1 MNRNGYC
8 RNLYFYD
15 RDRRCHWSGD
25 QSLAIQML
33 FRPYKAYYLFGKRV
47 PFTPGLIP
55 RRRDELAKQM
65 GLMVV
70 NHLLTPEG
78 IKKRLVSDAAK
89 TQALRVG
96 EQLIQK
102 LSLSEVTVKE
112 ALEKAGMKR
121 PEKAADAWISSWTDD
136 KLHELFRQYGDQSLK
151 ELVPI
156 EVQEKLEEKI
166 PMISGYILSRSVRY
180 FESDEGKIRLGNM
193 IDDFLK
199 ERGMLGSMVQLFLG
213 NSSLADRVL
222 PELLKFLRNEETNK
236 LLSDL
241 LKNEWGKLRE
251 YTFNEADEKWNAK
264 ALIFSLKRRVLQA
277 FSTAPFF
284 NNTIGTLTVRYES
297 ELTQQMLPA
306 LLDKLLEGISSN
318 LESVLKRLRLE
329 EIVKEQV
336 DQFPVERLEEMVL
349 SISKKEFKMI
359 TYLGGLLG
367 GIIGAIQALFVIL
380 F

>member
-1 MNRNGYC
+1 MGIAGTFIFMIVIGAAIGAVTN
-8 RNLYFYD
+8 
-15 RDRRCHWSGD
+15 H
-25 QSLAIQML
+25 LAIQML

-89 TQALRVG
+89 TQTLRAG

-136 KLHELFRQYGDQSLK
+136 KLNELFRQYGDQSLK

-199 ERGMLGSMVQLFLG
+199 ERGMLGSMVQMFLG

-222 PELLKFLRNEETNK
+222 PELLKLLRNEETNK

-284 NNTIGTLTVRYES
+284 DKTIGTLTVRYES

>member
-1 MNRNGYC
+1 MGIAGTFIFMIVIGAAIGAVTN
-8 RNLYFYD
+8 
-15 RDRRCHWSGD
+15 H
-25 QSLAIQML
+25 LAIQML

-78 IKKRLVSDAAK
+78 IKKRIVSDAAK

-136 KLHELFRQYGDQSLK
+136 KLNELFRQYGHQSLK

-199 ERGMLGSMVQLFLG
+199 ERGMLGSMVQMFLG

-264 ALIFSLKRRVLQA
+264 ALIFSLKRRMLQA

>member
-1 MNRNGYC
+1 MGIAGTFIFMIVIGAAIGAVTN
-8 RNLYFYD
+8 
-15 RDRRCHWSGD
+15 H
-25 QSLAIQML
+25 LAIQML

-89 TQALRVG
+89 TQALRAG

-112 ALEKAGMKR
+112 ALEKAGMKH

-136 KLHELFRQYGDQSLK
+136 KLNELFRQYGHQSLK

-199 ERGMLGSMVQLFLG
+199 ERGMLGSMVQMFLG

-284 NNTIGTLTVRYES
+284 DNTIGTLTVRYES

-318 LESVLKRLRLE
+318 LESVLKRLHLE

>member
-1 MNRNGYC
+1 MGIAGTFIFMIVIGAAIGAVTN
-8 RNLYFYD
+8 
-15 RDRRCHWSGD
+15 H
-25 QSLAIQML
+25 LAIQML

-136 KLHELFRQYGDQSLK
+136 KLNELFRQYGDQSLK

-199 ERGMLGSMVQLFLG
+199 ERGMLGSMVQMFLG

-264 ALIFSLKRRVLQA
+264 ALIFSLKRRMLQA

-336 DQFPVERLEEMVL
+336 DQFPVERLEKMVL

>member
-1 MNRNGYC
+1 MGIAGTFIFMIVIGAAIGAVTN
-8 RNLYFYD
+8 
-15 RDRRCHWSGD
+15 H
-25 QSLAIQML
+25 LAIQML
-33 FRPYKAYYLFGKRV
+33 FRPYKAYYMFGKRV

-89 TQALRVG
+89 TQALRAG

-112 ALEKAGMKR
+112 ALEKAGMKH

-136 KLHELFRQYGDQSLK
+136 KLNELFRQYGDQSLK

-199 ERGMLGSMVQLFLG
+199 ERGMLGSMVQMFLG

-222 PELLKFLRNEETNK
+222 PELLKLLRNEETNK

-284 NNTIGTLTVRYES
+284 DNTIGTLTVRYES

>member
-1 MNRNGYC
+1 MGIAGTFIFMIVIGAAIGAVTN
-8 RNLYFYD
+8 
-15 RDRRCHWSGD
+15 H
-25 QSLAIQML
+25 LAIQML

-136 KLHELFRQYGDQSLK
+136 KLNELFRQYGHQSLK

-199 ERGMLGSMVQLFLG
+199 ERGMLGSMVQMFLG

-251 YTFNEADEKWNAK
+251 YTVNEADEKWNAK

-284 NNTIGTLTVRYES
+284 DNTIGTLTVRYES

>member
-1 MNRNGYC
+1 MGITGTFIFMIVIGAAIGAVTN
-8 RNLYFYD
+8 
-15 RDRRCHWSGD
+15 H
-25 QSLAIQML
+25 LAIQML

-136 KLHELFRQYGDQSLK
+136 KLNELFRQYGDQSLK

-199 ERGMLGSMVQLFLG
+199 ERGMLGSMVQMFLG

-264 ALIFSLKRRVLQA
+264 ALIFSLKRRMLQA

>member
-1 MNRNGYC
+1 MGIAGTFIFMIVIGAAIGAVTN
-8 RNLYFYD
+8 
-15 RDRRCHWSGD
+15 H
-25 QSLAIQML
+25 LAIQML

-136 KLHELFRQYGDQSLK
+136 KLNELFRQYGDQSLK

-199 ERGMLGSMVQLFLG
+199 ERGMLGSMVQMFLG

-264 ALIFSLKRRVLQA
+264 ALIFSLKRRMLQA

-284 NNTIGTLTVRYES
+284 DNTIGTLTVRYES

>member
-1 MNRNGYC
+1 MGIAGTFIFMIVIGAAIGAVTN
-8 RNLYFYD
+8 
-15 RDRRCHWSGD
+15 H
-25 QSLAIQML
+25 LAIQML

-136 KLHELFRQYGDQSLK
+136 KLNELFRQYGDQSLK

-166 PMISGYILSRSVRY
+166 PMISGYILSRSVSY

-199 ERGMLGSMVQLFLG
+199 ERGMLGSMVQMFLG

-284 NNTIGTLTVRYES
+284 DNTIGTLTVRYES

-367 GIIGAIQALFVIL
+367 GIIDAIQALFVIL

>member
-1 MNRNGYC
+1 MGIAGTFIFMIVIGAAIGAVTN
-8 RNLYFYD
+8 
-15 RDRRCHWSGD
+15 H
-25 QSLAIQML
+25 LAIQML

-136 KLHELFRQYGDQSLK
+136 KLNELFRQYGHQSLK

-199 ERGMLGSMVQLFLG
+199 ERGMLGSMVQMFLG

-251 YTFNEADEKWNAK
+251 YTFNEVDEKWNAK

-277 FSTAPFF
+277 FSTASFF
-284 NNTIGTLTVRYES
+284 DNTIGTLTVRYES

>member
-1 MNRNGYC
+1 MGIAGTFIFMIVIGAAIGAVTN
-8 RNLYFYD
+8 
-15 RDRRCHWSGD
+15 H
-25 QSLAIQML
+25 LAIQML

-136 KLHELFRQYGDQSLK
+136 KLNELFRQYGDQSLK

-166 PMISGYILSRSVRY
+166 PMISGYILSRSVSY

-199 ERGMLGSMVQLFLG
+199 ERGMLGSMVQMFLG

-284 NNTIGTLTVRYES
+284 DNTIGTLTVRYES

>member
-1 MNRNGYC
+1 MGIAGTFIFMIVIGAAIGAVTN
-8 RNLYFYD
+8 
-15 RDRRCHWSGD
+15 H
-25 QSLAIQML
+25 LAIQML

-136 KLHELFRQYGDQSLK
+136 KLNELFRQYGDLSLK

-199 ERGMLGSMVQLFLG
+199 ERGMLGSMVQMFLG

-264 ALIFSLKRRVLQA
+264 ALIFSLKRRMLQA

>member
-1 MNRNGYC
+1 MGIAGTFIFMIVIGAAIGAVTN
-8 RNLYFYD
+8 
-15 RDRRCHWSGD
+15 H
-25 QSLAIQML
+25 LAIQML

-136 KLHELFRQYGDQSLK
+136 KLNELFRQYGDKSLK

-199 ERGMLGSMVQLFLG
+199 ERGMLGSMVQMFLG

-264 ALIFSLKRRVLQA
+264 ALIFSLKRRMLQA

>member
-1 MNRNGYC
+1 MGIAGTFIFMIVIGAAIGAVTN
-8 RNLYFYD
+8 
-15 RDRRCHWSGD
+15 H
-25 QSLAIQML
+25 LAIQML

-136 KLHELFRQYGDQSLK
+136 KLNELFRQYGHQSLK

-199 ERGMLGSMVQLFLG
+199 ERGMLGSMVQMFLG

-284 NNTIGTLTVRYES
+284 DNTIGTLTVRYES

>member
-1 MNRNGYC
+1 MGIAGTFIFMIVIGAAIGAVTN
-8 RNLYFYD
+8 
-15 RDRRCHWSGD
+15 H
-25 QSLAIQML
+25 LAIQML

-156 EVQEKLEEKI
+156 EVQEKLAF
-166 PMISGYILSRSVRY
+166 SV
-180 FESDEGKIRLGNM
+180 FSSARLQP
-193 IDDFLK
+193 FFPQLPV
-199 ERGMLGSMVQLFLG
+199 LGPL
-213 NSSLADRVL
+213 
-222 PELLKFLRNEETNK
+222 
-236 LLSDL
+236 
-241 LKNEWGKLRE
+241 
-251 YTFNEADEKWNAK
+251 
-264 ALIFSLKRRVLQA
+264 FSL
-277 FSTAPFF
+277 
-284 NNTIGTLTVRYES
+284 LTPPYSRYRS
-297 ELTQQMLPA
+297 
-306 LLDKLLEGISSN
+306 
-318 LESVLKRLRLE
+318 LESGK
-329 EIVKEQV
+329 
-336 DQFPVERLEEMVL
+336 
-349 SISKKEFKMI
+349 
-359 TYLGGLLG
+359 
-367 GIIGAIQALFVIL
+367 
-380 F
+380 

>member
-1 MNRNGYC
+1 MGIAGTFIFMIVIGAAIGAVTN
-8 RNLYFYD
+8 
-15 RDRRCHWSGD
+15 H
-25 QSLAIQML
+25 LAIQML

-136 KLHELFRQYGDQSLK
+136 KLNELFRQYGHQSLK

-199 ERGMLGSMVQLFLG
+199 ERGMLGSMVQMFLG

>member
-1 MNRNGYC
+1 MGIAGTFIFMIVIGAAIGAVTN
-8 RNLYFYD
+8 
-15 RDRRCHWSGD
+15 H
-25 QSLAIQML
+25 LAIQML

-65 GLMVV
+65 GLVVV

-78 IKKRLVSDAAK
+78 IKKRLVSEAAK
-89 TQALRVG
+89 TKALQVG

-112 ALEKAGMKR
+112 ALEKAGVKR
-121 PEKAADAWISSWTDD
+121 PDEAADAWISSWTDD
-136 KLHELFRQYGDQSLK
+136 KLHELFRRYGNQSLK
-151 ELVPI
+151 ELVPL
-156 EVQEKLEEKI
+156 EAQEKLEEKI
-166 PMISGYILSRSVRY
+166 PMISEYILSRSVRY
-180 FESDEGKIRLGNM
+180 FESDEGKMRLGNM

-199 ERGMLGSMVQLFLG
+199 ERGMLGSMVQMFLG

-251 YTFNEADEKWNAK
+251 YTFNEADEKWNAR
-264 ALIFSLKRRVLQA
+264 ALIFSLKRSVLQA

-284 NNTIGTLTVRYES
+284 DNTIGTLTVRYEP
-297 ELTQQMLPA
+297 ELTQHMLPA
-306 LLDKLLEGISSN
+306 LLDKLLEGVSAN
-318 LESVLKRLRLE
+318 LESVFKRLRLE

-367 GIIGAIQALFVIL
+367 GMIGAVQALFVIL

>member
-1 MNRNGYC
+1 MGIAGTFIFMIVIGAAIGAVTN
-8 RNLYFYD
+8 
-15 RDRRCHWSGD
+15 H
-25 QSLAIQML
+25 LAIQML

-65 GLMVV
+65 GLVVV

-78 IKKRLVSDAAK
+78 IKKRLVSEAAK
-89 TQALRVG
+89 TKALQVG

-112 ALEKAGMKR
+112 ALEKAGVKR
-121 PEKAADAWISSWTDD
+121 PDEAADAWISSWTDD
-136 KLHELFRQYGDQSLK
+136 KLHELFRRYGNQSLK
-151 ELVPI
+151 ELVPL
-156 EVQEKLEEKI
+156 EAQEKLEEKI
-166 PMISGYILSRSVRY
+166 PMISEYILSRSVRY
-180 FESDEGKIRLGNM
+180 FESDEGKMRLGNM

-199 ERGMLGSMVQLFLG
+199 ERGMLGSMVQMFLG

-251 YTFNEADEKWNAK
+251 YTFNEADEKWNVR
-264 ALIFSLKRRVLQA
+264 ALIFSLKRSVLQA

-284 NNTIGTLTVRYES
+284 DNTIGTLTVRYES
-297 ELTQQMLPA
+297 ELTQHMLPA
-306 LLDKLLEGISSN
+306 LLDKLLEGVSAN
-318 LESVLKRLRLE
+318 LESVFKRLRLE

-367 GIIGAIQALFVIL
+367 GMIGAVQALFVIL

>member
-1 MNRNGYC
+1 MGIAGTFIFMIVIGAAIGAVTN
-8 RNLYFYD
+8 
-15 RDRRCHWSGD
+15 H
-25 QSLAIQML
+25 LAIQML

-136 KLHELFRQYGDQSLK
+136 KLNELFRQYGDQSLK

-199 ERGMLGSMVQLFLG
+199 ERGMLGSMVQMFLG

-264 ALIFSLKRRVLQA
+264 ALIFSLKRRMLQA

-284 NNTIGTLTVRYES
+284 NNTIGTLTIRYES

>member
-1 MNRNGYC
+1 MGIAGTFIFMIVIGAVIGAVTN
-8 RNLYFYD
+8 
-15 RDRRCHWSGD
+15 H
-25 QSLAIQML
+25 LAIQML

-78 IKKRLVSDAAK
+78 IKKRLVSDSAK
-89 TQALRVG
+89 KQALQVG
-96 EQLIQK
+96 EQLIQN
-102 LSLSEVTVKE
+102 LSLSEMTVKE
-112 ALEKAGMKR
+112 ALEKAGVKQ
-121 PEKAADAWISSWTDD
+121 PGEAADAWISRWTDD
-136 KLHELFRQYGDQSLK
+136 KLNELFRRYEHQTLK
-151 ELVPI
+151 EALPL

-166 PMISGYILSRSVRY
+166 PMISGYILARSIHY
-180 FESDEGKIRLGNM
+180 FESEEGKIRLGNM

-199 ERGMLGSMVQLFLG
+199 ERGMLGSMVQMFLG

-241 LKNEWGKLRE
+241 LKNEWGKLKE

-264 ALIFSLKRRVLQA
+264 VLIFSLKQRVLQA

-284 NNTIGTLTVRYES
+284 ENTIGSLTARYEND
-297 ELTQQMLPA
+297 LNHRILPA
-306 LLDKLLEGISSN
+306 LLDKLLEGISTN
-318 LESVLKRLRLE
+318 LESVLKRMRLE

-336 DQFPVERLEEMVL
+336 DQFPVQRLEEMVL

>member
-1 MNRNGYC
+1 MGIAGTFIFMIVIGAAIGAVTN
-8 RNLYFYD
+8 
-15 RDRRCHWSGD
+15 H
-25 QSLAIQML
+25 LAIQML

-65 GLMVV
+65 GLVVV

-89 TQALRVG
+89 TKALQVG

-112 ALEKAGMKR
+112 ALEKAGVKL
-121 PEKAADAWISSWTDD
+121 PDEAADAWISSWTDD
-136 KLHELFRQYGDQSLK
+136 KLHELFRRYGNQSLK
-151 ELVPI
+151 ELVPL
-156 EVQEKLEEKI
+156 EAQEKLEEKI
-166 PMISGYILSRSVRY
+166 PMISEYILSRSVRY
-180 FESDEGKIRLGNM
+180 FESDEGKMRLGNM

-199 ERGMLGSMVQLFLG
+199 ERGMLGSMVQMFLG

-251 YTFNEADEKWNAK
+251 YTFNEADEKWNAR
-264 ALIFSLKRRVLQA
+264 ALIFSLKRSVLQA

-284 NNTIGTLTVRYES
+284 DNTIGTLTVRYES
-297 ELTQQMLPA
+297 ELTQHMLPA
-306 LLDKLLEGISSN
+306 LLDKLLEGVSAN
-318 LESVLKRLRLE
+318 LESVFKRLRLE

-367 GIIGAIQALFVIL
+367 GMIGAVQALFVIL

>member
-1 MNRNGYC
+1 MGIAGTFIFMIVIGAAIGAVTN
-8 RNLYFYD
+8 
-15 RDRRCHWSGD
+15 H
-25 QSLAIQML
+25 LAIQML

-70 NHLLTPEG
+70 NHLLTPGG

-136 KLHELFRQYGDQSLK
+136 KLNELFRQYGDQSLK

-199 ERGMLGSMVQLFLG
+199 ERGMLGSMVQMFLG

-264 ALIFSLKRRVLQA
+264 ALIFSLKRRMLQA

>member
-1 MNRNGYC
+1 MGIAGTFIFMIVIGAAIGAVTN
-8 RNLYFYD
+8 
-15 RDRRCHWSGD
+15 H
-25 QSLAIQML
+25 LAIQML

-329 EIVKEQV
+329 EIVKGQV

>member
-1 MNRNGYC
+1 MGIAGTFIFMIVIGAAIGAVTN
-8 RNLYFYD
+8 
-15 RDRRCHWSGD
+15 H
-25 QSLAIQML
+25 LAIQML

-136 KLHELFRQYGDQSLK
+136 KLNELFRQYGHQSLK

-199 ERGMLGSMVQLFLG
+199 ERGMLGSMVQMFLG

-264 ALIFSLKRRVLQA
+264 ALIFSLKRRMLQA

>member
-1 MNRNGYC
+1 MGIAGTFIFMIVIGAAIGAVTN
-8 RNLYFYD
+8 
-15 RDRRCHWSGD
+15 H
-25 QSLAIQML
+25 LAIQML

-112 ALEKAGMKR
+112 ALEKAGMKH

-136 KLHELFRQYGDQSLK
+136 KLNELFRQYGHQSLK

-199 ERGMLGSMVQLFLG
+199 ERGMLGSMVQMFLG

-284 NNTIGTLTVRYES
+284 DNTIGTLTVRYES

-367 GIIGAIQALFVIL
+367 GMIGAIQALFVIL

>member
-1 MNRNGYC
+1 MQETFIFMIVIGAAIGAVTN
-8 RNLYFYD
+8 
-15 RDRRCHWSGD
+15 H
-25 QSLAIQML
+25 LAIQML

-136 KLHELFRQYGDQSLK
+136 KLNELFRQYGDQSLK

-166 PMISGYILSRSVRY
+166 PMISGYILSRSVSY

-199 ERGMLGSMVQLFLG
+199 ERGVLGSMVQMFLG

-264 ALIFSLKRRVLQA
+264 ALIFSLKRRMLQA
-277 FSTAPFF
+277 FSTAPFL

-297 ELTQQMLPA
+297 VLTQQMLPA

>member
-1 MNRNGYC
+1 MGIAGTFIFMIVIGAAIGAVTN
-8 RNLYFYD
+8 
-15 RDRRCHWSGD
+15 H
-25 QSLAIQML
+25 LAIQML

-78 IKKRLVSDAAK
+78 IKKRLVSDVAK
-89 TQALRVG
+89 TQALRAG

-136 KLHELFRQYGDQSLK
+136 KLNELFRQYGDQSLK

-166 PMISGYILSRSVRY
+166 PMISGYILSRSVSY

-199 ERGMLGSMVQLFLG
+199 ERGMLGSMVQMFLG

-264 ALIFSLKRRVLQA
+264 ALIFSLKRRMLQA

>member
-1 MNRNGYC
+1 MGIAGTFIFMIVIGAAIGAVTN
-8 RNLYFYD
+8 
-15 RDRRCHWSGD
+15 H
-25 QSLAIQML
+25 LAIQML

-121 PEKAADAWISSWTDD
+121 PEEAADAWISSWTDD
-136 KLHELFRQYGDQSLK
+136 KLNELFRQYGHQSLK

-199 ERGMLGSMVQLFLG
+199 ERGMLGSMVQMFLG

-284 NNTIGTLTVRYES
+284 DNTIGTLTVRYES

>member
-1 MNRNGYC
+1 MGIAGTFIFMIVIGAAIGAVTN
-8 RNLYFYD
+8 
-15 RDRRCHWSGD
+15 H
-25 QSLAIQML
+25 LAIQML

-359 TYLGGLLG
+359 TYFGGLLG

>member
-1 MNRNGYC
+1 MGIAGTFIFMIVIGAAIGAVTN
-8 RNLYFYD
+8 
-15 RDRRCHWSGD
+15 H
-25 QSLAIQML
+25 LAIQML

-70 NHLLTPEG
+70 NHLLTPAG

-136 KLHELFRQYGDQSLK
+136 KLNELFRQYGDQSLK

-166 PMISGYILSRSVRY
+166 PMISGYILSRSVSY

-199 ERGMLGSMVQLFLG
+199 ERGMLGSMVQMFLG

-284 NNTIGTLTVRYES
+284 DNTIGTLTVRYES
-297 ELTQQMLPA
+297 ELTQQMLPV

>member
-1 MNRNGYC
+1 MGIAGTFIFMIVIGAAIGAVTN
-8 RNLYFYD
+8 
-15 RDRRCHWSGD
+15 H
-25 QSLAIQML
+25 LAIQML

-96 EQLIQK
+96 EQLIQR

-136 KLHELFRQYGDQSLK
+136 KLNELFRQYGDQSLK

-199 ERGMLGSMVQLFLG
+199 ERGMLGSMVQMFLG

-264 ALIFSLKRRVLQA
+264 ALIFSLKRRMLQA

-284 NNTIGTLTVRYES
+284 DNTIGTLTVRYES

>member
-1 MNRNGYC
+1 MGIAGTFIFMIVIGAAIGAVTN
-8 RNLYFYD
+8 
-15 RDRRCHWSGD
+15 H
-25 QSLAIQML
+25 LAIQML

-65 GLMVV
+65 GLVVV

-89 TQALRVG
+89 TKALQVG

-102 LSLSEVTVKE
+102 LSLSEVTVKD
-112 ALEKAGMKR
+112 ALEKAGVKR
-121 PEKAADAWISSWTDD
+121 PDEAADAWISSWTDD
-136 KLHELFRQYGDQSLK
+136 KLHELFRRYGNQSLK
-151 ELVPI
+151 ELVPL
-156 EVQEKLEEKI
+156 EAQEKLEEKI
-166 PMISGYILSRSVRY
+166 PMISEYILSRSVRY
-180 FESDEGKIRLGNM
+180 FESDEGKMRLGNM

-199 ERGMLGSMVQLFLG
+199 ERGMLGSMVQMFLG

-251 YTFNEADEKWNAK
+251 YTFNEADEKWNAR
-264 ALIFSLKRRVLQA
+264 ALIFSLKRSVLQA

-284 NNTIGTLTVRYES
+284 DNTIGTLTVRYES
-297 ELTQQMLPA
+297 ELTQHMLPA
-306 LLDKLLEGISSN
+306 LLDKLLEGVSAN
-318 LESVLKRLRLE
+318 LESVFKRLRLE

-367 GIIGAIQALFVIL
+367 GMIGAVQALFVIL

>member
-1 MNRNGYC
+1 MGIAGTFIFMIVIGAAIGAVTN
-8 RNLYFYD
+8 
-15 RDRRCHWSGD
+15 H
-25 QSLAIQML
+25 LAIQML

-121 PEKAADAWISSWTDD
+121 PEKTADAWISSWTDD
-136 KLHELFRQYGDQSLK
+136 KLNELFRQYGDQSLK

-199 ERGMLGSMVQLFLG
+199 ERGMLGSMVQMFLG

-264 ALIFSLKRRVLQA
+264 ALIFSLKRRMLQA

>member
-1 MNRNGYC
+1 MGIAGTFIFMIVIGAAIGAVTN
-8 RNLYFYD
+8 
-15 RDRRCHWSGD
+15 H
-25 QSLAIQML
+25 LAIQML

-136 KLHELFRQYGDQSLK
+136 KLNELFRQYGNQSLK

-199 ERGMLGSMVQLFLG
+199 ERGMLGSMVQMFLG

-264 ALIFSLKRRVLQA
+264 ALIFSLKRRMLQA

-284 NNTIGTLTVRYES
+284 DNTIGTLTVRYES

>member
-1 MNRNGYC
+1 MGIAGTFIFMIVIGAAIGAVTN
-8 RNLYFYD
+8 
-15 RDRRCHWSGD
+15 H
-25 QSLAIQML
+25 LAIQML

-136 KLHELFRQYGDQSLK
+136 KLNELFRQYGDQSLK

-199 ERGMLGSMVQLFLG
+199 ERGMLGSMVQMFLG

-241 LKNEWGKLRE
+241 LKNEWGRLRE

-264 ALIFSLKRRVLQA
+264 ALIFSLKRRMLQV